1 MPIFSRA
8 NQRHLKAYFIS
19 GMAADERVFKYVR
32 LPEGYEIVHLT
43 WITPQKDESLPSYAL
58 RMAERIDTSQPF
70 ILVGLSFGGMLI
82 TEIAKRFPPV
92 KTILIASIPLSTH
105 LPGYFRVAAILR
117 LHKVIP
123 IGLVKTAARLKRFI
137 TNEKSEDKK
146 LLWEIIRSSDP
157 AFIRWSM
164 EAILKWKN
172 EEMPQPVLHIHGTR
186 DEILP
191 ARYTK
196 PTHIIPKA
204 GHLMVMTRPDEVNTI
219 LYNALAV

>member
-1 MPIFSRA
+1 M
-8 NQRHLKAYFIS
+8 KAYFIS

-32 LPEGYEIVHLT
+32 LPEGYEVVHLT
-43 WITPQKDESLPSYAL
+43 WITPQKEESLPSYAL
-58 RMAERIDTSQPF
+58 RMAERIDTREPF
-70 ILVGLSFGGMLI
+70 VLVGLSFGGMLV

-92 KTILIASIPLSTH
+92 KTILIASVPLSSH
-105 LPGYFRVAAILR
+105 LPGYFRVAAVLR
-117 LHKVIP
+117 LHKVVP
-123 IGLVKTAARLKRFI
+123 IGMVKTAARLKRFI

-146 LLWEIIRSSDP
+146 LIWEIINNSDP

-191 ARYTK
+191 ARYTT
-196 PTHIIPKA
+196 PTHVIPKA
-204 GHLMVMTRPDEVNTI
+204 GHLVVMTRPDEVNTI

>member
-1 MPIFSRA
+1 
-8 NQRHLKAYFIS
+8 LKAYFIS

-70 ILVGLSFGGMLI
+70 ILVGLSFGGMLV

-172 EEMPQPVLHIHGTR
+172 EEMPQLVLHIHGTR

>member
-1 MPIFSRA
+1 
-8 NQRHLKAYFIS
+8 
-19 GMAADERVFKYVR
+19 MAADERVFKYVR

-70 ILVGLSFGGMLI
+70 ILVGLSFGGMLV

-172 EEMPQPVLHIHGTR
+172 EEMPQLVLHIHGTR

>member
-1 MPIFSRA
+1 M
-8 NQRHLKAYFIS
+8 KAYFIS

-172 EEMPQPVLHIHGTR
+172 EEMPQLVLHIHGTR

>member
-1 MPIFSRA
+1 M
-8 NQRHLKAYFIS
+8 KAYFIS

-70 ILVGLSFGGMLI
+70 VLVGLSFGGMLV

-105 LPGYFRVAAILR
+105 LPGYFRVVAALR
-117 LHKVIP
+117 LHKVVP
-123 IGLVKTAARLKRFI
+123 IALVKTAARLKRFI

-157 AFIRWSM
+157 TFIRWSM

-204 GHLMVMTRPDEVNTI
+204 GHLVVMTRPDEVNTI

>member
-1 MPIFSRA
+1 M
-8 NQRHLKAYFIS
+8 KAYFVS

-70 ILVGLSFGGMLI
+70 ILVGLSFGGMLV

-204 GHLMVMTRPDEVNTI
+204 GHLIVMTSPDEVNTI

>member
-1 MPIFSRA
+1 M
-8 NQRHLKAYFIS
+8 KAYFIS

-70 ILVGLSFGGMLI
+70 ILVGLSFGGMLV

-172 EEMPQPVLHIHGTR
+172 EEMPQLVLHIHGTR

>member
-1 MPIFSRA
+1 M
-8 NQRHLKAYFIS
+8 KAYFIS

-70 ILVGLSFGGMLI
+70 ILVGLSFGGMLV

-137 TNEKSEDKK
+137 THEKSEDKK